1 MNFGQRAG
9 AGCGRRNKFRERE
22 KMKEFYWKS
31 LPHWIPPEATFFVTF
46 RLANS
51 LPAAILTELM
61 KEREKE
67 RNLVLK
73 RFTGEKQ
80 QSELYEMQKKWFA
93 RFDAWLDRC
102 LTESPRWLAHPEVAC
117 IIAREIHAFDG
128 EYYKLLAYTIMPNHI
143 HLLVNS
149 LPLAVSPQHRGTTA
163 PYPLADTLKRLKGRT
178 ARYANQALGRSGAFW
193 QHESYDHVVR
203 DAAELERILCY
214 ILANPVNAGL
224 VSHWGEWPHTFVI
237 DEFGLFS

>member
-9 AGCGRRNKFRERE
+9 AGRGRNKFRERE

-80 QSELYEMQKKWFA
+80 Q
-93 RFDAWLDRC
+93 R
-102 LTESPRWLAHPEVAC
+102 
-117 IIAREIHAFDG
+117 
-128 EYYKLLAYTIMPNHI
+128 
-143 HLLVNS
+143 
-149 LPLAVSPQHRGTTA
+149 
-163 PYPLADTLKRLKGRT
+163 
-178 ARYANQALGRSGAFW
+178 
-193 QHESYDHVVR
+193 
-203 DAAELERILCY
+203 
-214 ILANPVNAGL
+214 
-224 VSHWGEWPHTFVI
+224 
-237 DEFGLFS
+237 

>member
-1 MNFGQRAG
+1 
-9 AGCGRRNKFRERE
+9 
-22 KMKEFYWKS
+22 
-31 LPHWIPPEATFFVTF
+31 
-46 RLANS
+46 
-51 LPAAILTELM
+51 
-61 KEREKE
+61 
-67 RNLVLK
+67 
-73 RFTGEKQ
+73 
-80 QSELYEMQKKWFA
+80 MQKKWFA

-203 DAAELERILCY
+203 DAGELERILCY